1 LRCFIKVEEREL
13 SVGDTILI
21 MSDGFPEL
29 QNNSGEM
36 FGYDQFKEE
45 LEKVKQNSVA
55 EIIEH
60 FKELGSNWVENK
72 DPDDDVTF
80 VVIKVK

>member
-60 FKELGSNWVENK
+60 FKELGSNWAK
-72 DPDDDVTF
+72 SITTQ
-80 VVIKVK
+80 